1 MVGEGS
7 GTAGE
12 SYSERSSLARV
23 RASRKAQANSSSGV
37 SPMIQ
42 RQPLNQQ
49 NVMNCQSIPPPPPL
63 PEAATASSGSHKSQ
77 KRNQDKA
84 LVKLL
89 AEMRDLEK
97 KMNTQAAEYA
107 VERKQL
113 QNTVHQ
119 QQQEIISLKQSNHEL
134 AVSKKQAEHTLRK
147 VLTQLDRFSTGCWQ
161 FPSNS
166 VKKMSEALHTQLQEW
181 KRTINEEEL
190 SPEDEYLEKSTMEK
204 MQQLHLEVKQLRA
217 ENRTLKKDVKEDVRH
232 SSKKSG
238 HRSAT
243 KQTSSSRCGVV
254 TDDEASNLSGMS
266 STILSGMLESPKMD
280 KAMNGFLNSPTK
292 SRASTRREKGSP
304 RSILKQSGRY
314 ESRQDDNILRRGGG
328 YKQRAKSVPSLPPRL
343 PHGKVARFAGVD
355 DPELDCDWGDTEHE
369 V

>member
-1 MVGEGS
+1 MGEAS
-7 GTAGE
+7 STAGE

-23 RASRKAQANSSSGV
+23 RASR
-37 SPMIQ
+37 IQ
-42 RQPLNQQ
+42 RQPLSQQ

-63 PEAATASSGSHKSQ
+63 PNAATASSISHKS
-77 KRNQDKA
+77 NQEKA
-84 LVKLL
+84 LIKLL

-97 KMNTQAAEYA
+97 KMNTQAAAHEA
-107 VERKQL
+107 ERQKL
-113 QNTVHQ
+113 QNTVNQ
-119 QQQEIISLKQSNHEL
+119 QQQEITSLKQSNHKL
-134 AVSKKQAEHTLRK
+134 AVSKTQAEHALRK

-181 KRTINEEEL
+181 KRTLNEEEL

-217 ENRTLKKDVKEDVRH
+217 ENMTFKKDVRH

-238 HRSAT
+238 RRSAA
-243 KQTSSSRCGVV
+243 KQISSSRSGVA

-280 KAMNGFLNSPTK
+280 KAMKGFLNSPTK
-292 SRASTRREKGSP
+292 SRAPTRRDRGSP

-314 ESRQDDNILRRGGG
+314 DSRQDDNIQRRGGG
-328 YKQRAKSVPSLPPRL
+328 FKQRAKSVPTLPPRFMSNS
-343 PHGKVARFAGVD
+343 GKVARFAGLD
-355 DPELDCDWGDTEHE
+355 DAGFDCDWGDTENE